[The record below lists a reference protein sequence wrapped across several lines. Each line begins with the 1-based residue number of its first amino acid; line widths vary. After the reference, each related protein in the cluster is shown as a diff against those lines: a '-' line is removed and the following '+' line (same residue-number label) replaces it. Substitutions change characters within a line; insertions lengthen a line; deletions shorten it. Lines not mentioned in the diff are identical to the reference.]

1 MINELIHKW
10 RTRKI
15 HIKNDNCTWFVM
27 KFKNGSKT
35 IIDVA
40 DLISIKSS
48 MEAKRETAFILDEMN
63 NKYETVFVNN
73 IKKINQLI

>member
-1 MINELIHKW
+1 
-10 RTRKI
+10 
-15 HIKNDNCTWFVM
+15 M